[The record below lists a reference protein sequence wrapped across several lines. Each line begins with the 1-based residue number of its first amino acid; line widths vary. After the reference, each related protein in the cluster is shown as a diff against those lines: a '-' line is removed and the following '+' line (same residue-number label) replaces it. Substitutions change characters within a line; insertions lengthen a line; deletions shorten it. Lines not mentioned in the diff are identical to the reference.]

1 MKIFFRFAR
10 VGALTLTALFVNLFL
25 GATVSAQAVSVQ
37 VAPIC
42 PMDYKFEAGKCVKK
56 NPPLSCPSG
65 YSLSGE
71 RCTITTST
79 ATRAICPEGMGLRGN
94 GPNCE
99 TFHINKRTWGP
110 PSKPAT
116 CPAGAVFERGQCVGR
131 TVKSVAATP
140 NKAISIAN
148 PSCPKGFT
156 FYAGVCGKTP
166 SADPKPG
173 PVSPVSPVGPV
184 AKQPK
189 PDPFKPVPGPPLA
202 KPAPAPNP
210 YVAKPAPAPGPP
222 LAKPAPAPDPYVAK
236 PAPAPGRGSTIE
248 PPYVCPPGYRLNGKS
263 CNMDAVTATP
273 AICPKGMGLRG
284 NGPNCETFDINKRTW
299 GPPSTPATCR
309 AGAVFERGQ
318 CVVRTVKS
326 VPAQVSGNGRY

>member
-79 ATRAICPEGMGLRGN
+79 ATPAICPQGMGLRGN

-99 TFHINKRTWGP
+99 TFDAKKRTWGP

-116 CPAGAVFERGQCVGR
+116 CPAGAVFDSSGKCFFR

-148 PSCPKGFT
+148 PSCPTGFT

-166 SADPKPG
+166 SADPKP
-173 PVSPVSPVGPV
+173 
-184 AKQPK
+184 
-189 PDPFKPVPGPPLA
+189 DPFKPV
-202 KPAPAPNP
+202 
-210 YVAKPAPAPGPP
+210 PGPP

-248 PPYVCPPGYRLNGKS
+248 PPYVCPPGYRLNGKN

-273 AICPKGMGLRG
+273 AICPQGMGLRG
-284 NGPNCETFDINKRTW
+284 NGPNCETFDAKKRTW
-299 GPPSTPATCR
+299 GPPSKRATCP
-309 AGAVFERGQ
+309 AGAVFDGSSGKCLVQ
-318 CVVRTVKS
+318 TVKS
-326 VPAQVSGNGRY
+326 VPAKVSGNGRW